1 MSVANHYLS
10 WYMEDMDNEMPLT
23 ESEKQIKEWLKQY
36 EEMRLK

>member
-1 MSVANHYLS
+1 
-10 WYMEDMDNEMPLT
+10 MEDMDNEMPLT